1 MTSHRPNCFSW
12 DLWWKTN
19 VTPLDHAP
27 FNSMSSSPFGS
38 EEWCHWERSALQS
51 LPSGG
56 GLTWLLFTHRRHLN
70 LRKTKKSHAAAGEG
84 FQVTGEVK
92 HHVYVKRQTRICT
105 TWPSFPFTYRLR
117 FIISTHKLSS
127 FTQFFIHNNCFE
139 FFLFARFL
147 FWEILNLNVTFA
159 VYVNLK
165 LSTIEIK
172 WPGAPCI
179 CLILRFASTG
189 R

>member
-1 MTSHRPNCFSW
+1 MSW

-27 FNSMSSSPFGS
+27 FNSMSSSPFWS

-70 LRKTKKSHAAAGEG
+70 LRKTKISHAAAGEG

-92 HHVYVKRQTRICT
+92 HHVYVKRQTRIWT
-105 TWPSFPFTYRLR
+105 TWSSFPITYRLR
-117 FIISTHKLSS
+117 FIISTNKLNS
-127 FTQFFIHNNCFE
+127 FTQFFIYNNCFE
-139 FFLFARFL
+139 LFLSAHFV
-147 FWEILNLNVTFA
+147 FWEILNLNLAFA
-159 VYVNLK
+159 VCR
-165 LSTIEIK
+165 IRE
-172 WPGAPCI
+172 A
-179 CLILRFASTG
+179 
-189 R
+189 